1 MARPR
6 EFDPDTALDAIQ
18 KTFWNKGFDGTS
30 LHDLEAATGLKKQ
43 SLYREFGNKDTMY
56 ERALSLY
63 RDREAA
69 ALAQIARQGE
79 TAKARVSNLFSAV
92 LAPVRAG
99 DRSGCFLCNAAID
112 HAAEDAATRDHTIKG
127 IEATCAMFETALRE
141 FEPYLGSADLC
152 RAMALRLAAGY
163 FGLRVM
169 IRAGTPLRMLEALV
183 DDLVADV

>member
-30 LHDLEAATGLKKQ
+30 LHDLEEATGLKKQ
-43 SLYREFGNKDTMY
+43 SLYREFGNKDSMY
-56 ERALSLY
+56 ERALALY
-63 RDREAA
+63 RDREAT
-69 ALAQIARQGE
+69 ALAHVARQGQ
-79 TAKARVSNLFSAV
+79 TAQARVANLFAAV

-112 HAAEDAATRDHTIKG
+112 HAADDATTRDHTIKG
-127 IEATCAMFETALRE
+127 IEATCAMFESALRD
-141 FEPYLGSADLC
+141 FEPYRGSAALC
-152 RAMALRLAAGY
+152 RTLALRLAAGY

-169 IRAGTPLRMLEALV
+169 IRAGMPMTMLEAV
-183 DDLVADV
+183 VADLIGTL